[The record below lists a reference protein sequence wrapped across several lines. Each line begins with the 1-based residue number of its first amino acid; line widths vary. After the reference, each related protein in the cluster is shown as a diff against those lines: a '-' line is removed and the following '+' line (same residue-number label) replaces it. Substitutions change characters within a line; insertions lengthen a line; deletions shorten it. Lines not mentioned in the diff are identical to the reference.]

1 MYQKSTGSTRKFVYE
16 IDMVCQET
24 IIELK
29 NIQCKYH
36 IMKFDKCDNSIE
48 DDLDEQV
55 VEDNNENN
63 ENTNAYVSVKGY
75 IYFGN
80 ARNICGIKTLLNIDN
95 VKPSNISHN
104 EVLLRYK
111 LGDYWENSII
121 PKQGRKKEAMVAQP
135 EEIVITNKLMN
146 ETIIHLLKQSIEMHN
161 DSNSVGKQ
169 HNDLLNVFI
178 ESNRLLQEEI
188 KELKQ
193 TQVITVSNNSN
204 NIIEKVENNKTF
216 NINVFLNEECKNA
229 ISLKEFVEMIEIQES
244 DLFYAKNNGLV
255 EAITNIFQRELLN
268 YEVKKRPVH
277 CTDVKREV
285 LHIKEDEGW
294 VKESAQDS
302 TRFQRAITYIADK
315 KIQKLSE
322 YVEKHPEMKNVRSAG
337 YEEGLKMMIGI
348 MGGTEHPNI
357 MKKKVQKNI
366 AKVVYLAK
374 G

>member
-1 MYQKSTGSTRKFVYE
+1 MHQTPTLTARKFIYE
-16 IDMVCQET
+16 IELVNES
-24 IIELK
+24 IISGLK
-29 NIQCKYH
+29 TVKSKYH
-36 IMKFDKCDNSIE
+36 IIKFDKDNI
-48 DDLDEQV
+48 
-55 VEDNNENN
+55 DNDNE
-63 ENTNAYVSVKGY
+63 TITGLKGY
-75 IYFGN
+75 IYFDN
-80 ARNICGIKTLLNIDN
+80 AKSISSVKKHMNIDN
-95 VKPSNISHN
+95 VTPSNITYS
-104 EVLLRYK
+104 EVLDQFK
-111 LGDYWENSII
+111 VGEYWENGVL
-121 PKQGRKKEAMVAQP
+121 PKHGRKKEAVVAQP
-135 EEIVITNKLMN
+135 EELVITNKLMN
-146 ETIIHLLKQSIEMHN
+146 ETIIHLLKESIEMRK
-161 DSNSVGKQ
+161 DSNSVGKH

-229 ISLKEFVEMIEIQES
+229 ISLKEFVETIQIQES

-285 LHIKEDEGW
+285 LHIKEDVGW

-302 TRFQRAITYIADK
+302 TRFQRAITCIADK
-315 KIQKLSE
+315 KIKKLSE
-322 YVEKHPEMKNVRSAG
+322 YVEKHPEMKNVRSPE
-337 YEEGLKMMIGI
+337 YEEGLKLMIGI
-348 MGGTEHPNI
+348 MGGTEHPSI

-366 AKVVYLAK
+366 AKAVYLAK
-374 G
+374 NGL